1 MNIQAR
7 NLKTKRNRS
16 RSSGRGSLGLKISV
30 IFSILVAFGAIFVI
44 TNYRIRLNQD
54 ISNIEQETARYRKKI
69 HNLER
74 EIEALRV
81 RKEKLSCWSHIRTR
95 IVGLNLNLRMPEPY
109 QVQKLVINAQPAEH
123 KNYSAEAKH
132 KRLAMNR

>member
-1 MNIQAR
+1 
-7 NLKTKRNRS
+7 
-16 RSSGRGSLGLKISV
+16 LKISV

-44 TNYRIRLNQD
+44 TNYRIRMNQD
-54 ISNIEQETARYRKKI
+54 ISNIERETARYRKKI

-109 QVQKLVINAQPAEH
+109 QVQKLVINARPAEH